1 MPHRDTFPLAGG
13 SEGGTTSPLVG
24 GTEGGTTSPLPGG
37 TEGCQRITVFVVDDH
52 DVVRKGLRF
61 YLSTHPEIE
70 LVGEAGDAQ
79 SAVEGVAEHVPDVVL
94 MDLVLPVRPGTEP
107 TDQGGVQATRRIRQ
121 ISPHTQVVVLTSF
134 AQDELIFSAIKAGAL
149 SYLLK
154 DADAE
159 TVLHA
164 IRAASK
170 GEAILHP
177 RIAQRLMAEVTAPS
191 QTRDPAAELTAR
203 EVEVLR
209 LIALGRTNAEIG
221 AELVIT
227 ERTVKAHV
235 SNLLGKLHLSDRT
248 QAAIYAWREGL
259 MKE

>member
-1 MPHRDTFPLAGG
+1 MSQTD
-13 SEGGTTSPLVG
+13 SN
-24 GTEGGTTSPLPGG
+24 TE
-37 TEGCQRITVFVVDDH
+37 RITVFVVDDH

-61 YLSTHPEIE
+61 YLSTHPEITI
-70 LVGEAGDAQ
+70 VGEAGDAQ

-94 MDLVLPVRPGTEP
+94 MDLVLPLQPGTEP

-121 ISPHTQVVVLTSF
+121 ISPRTQVVVLTSF

-154 DADAE
+154 DADAG
-159 TVLHA
+159 TVLDA
-164 IRAASK
+164 IHAASR
-170 GEAILHP
+170 GEATLHP
-177 RIAQRLMAEVTAPS
+177 RIARRLMAEVTAPM
-191 QTRDPAAELTAR
+191 QGHDLTAGLTAR
-203 EVEVLR
+203 EMEVLQ
-209 LIALGRTNAEIG
+209 LIAQGHTNAKIG

>member
-1 MPHRDTFPLAGG
+1 MSQTDA
-13 SEGGTTSPLVG
+13 SAE
-24 GTEGGTTSPLPGG
+24 
-37 TEGCQRITVFVVDDH
+37 RITVFVVDDH

-61 YLSTHPEIE
+61 YLSAHSEIAI
-70 LVGEAGDAQ
+70 VGEAGDAQ

-94 MDLVLPVRPGTEP
+94 MDLVLPLKPGTEP
-107 TDQGGVQATRRIRQ
+107 TDQGGVQATRHIRQ
-121 ISPHTQVVVLTSF
+121 VSPHTRVVVLTSF
-134 AQDELIFSAIKAGAL
+134 SQDELIFSAIKAGAL

-159 TVLHA
+159 TVLNAIHA
-164 IRAASK
+164 AGR

-177 RIAQRLMAEVTAPS
+177 RIAQRLMAEVTAPA
-191 QTRDPAAELTAR
+191 QTHDPAMGLTAR
-203 EVEVLR
+203 EMQVLR
-209 LIALGRTNAEIG
+209 LVAQGHTNAGIA
-221 AELVIT
+221 AELGIS

-248 QAAIYAWREGL
+248 QAAVYAWREGL

>member
-1 MPHRDTFPLAGG
+1 MAEQDCNRD
-13 SEGGTTSPLVG
+13 SIDVY
-24 GTEGGTTSPLPGG
+24 
-37 TEGCQRITVFVVDDH
+37 IVDDH

-61 YLSTHPEIE
+61 YLNARPEITI
-70 LVGEAGDAQ
+70 VGEAGDAQ

-94 MDLVLPVRPGTEP
+94 MDLVLPLQPRTEP

-134 AQDELIFSAIKAGAL
+134 AQDELLFSAVKAGAL

-159 TVLHA
+159 TVLNA
-164 IRAASK
+164 IHAASR
-170 GEAILHP
+170 GEATLHP
-177 RIAQRLMAEVTAPS
+177 RIAQRLMTEVS
-191 QTRDPAAELTAR
+191 DPKKTQEPGAELTSR
-203 EVEVLR
+203 EMEVLR
-209 LIALGRTNAEIG
+209 LIAQGHSNAEI
-221 AELVIT
+221 ADQLYIT

-248 QAAIYAWREGL
+248 QAAVYAWREGL
-259 MKE
+259 ME

>member
-1 MPHRDTFPLAGG
+1 MPELAPNA
-13 SEGGTTSPLVG
+13 EG
-24 GTEGGTTSPLPGG
+24 
-37 TEGCQRITVFVVDDH
+37 ITVLVVDDH

-61 YLSTHPEIE
+61 YLGAHPDVAM
-70 LVGEAGDAQ
+70 VGEAGDAQ
-79 SAVEGVAEHVPDVVL
+79 TAVEAVAEHVPDVVL
-94 MDLVLPVRPGTEP
+94 MDLVLPLQPGTEP
-107 TDQGGVQATRRIRQ
+107 TDQGGVQATRRVRQ

-159 TVLHA
+159 TVLNA
-164 IRAASK
+164 IRAASQ

-191 QTRDPAAELTAR
+191 QHRDPAAALTAR

-209 LIALGRTNAEIG
+209 LIAQGQTNAEIA

-248 QAAIYAWREGL
+248 QAAVYAWREGL
-259 MKE
+259 MER

>member
-1 MPHRDTFPLAGG
+1 MMSQRN
-13 SEGGTTSPLVG
+13 
-24 GTEGGTTSPLPGG
+24 TSPLPGG
-37 TEGCQRITVFVVDDH
+37 TEEGESITVFVVDDH

-61 YLSTHPEIE
+61 YLSAHPEIRI
-70 LVGEAGDAQ
+70 VGEAGDAQ
-79 SAVEGVAEHVPDVVL
+79 NAVEGVAEHVPDVVL
-94 MDLVLPVRPGTEP
+94 MDLVLPLQPGTES

-121 ISPHTQVVVLTSF
+121 VSPRTQVVVLTSF

-159 TVLHA
+159 TVLYA
-164 IRAASK
+164 IHAASR

-177 RIAQRLMAEVTAPS
+177 RIAQRLMAEVTAPTRS
-191 QTRDPAAELTAR
+191 RDPAAELTAR
-203 EVEVLR
+203 EMEVLR
-209 LIALGRTNAEIG
+209 LIAQGHSNAEIG
-221 AELVIT
+221 AELFIT

>member
-1 MPHRDTFPLAGG
+1 MSNTDSNT
-13 SEGGTTSPLVG
+13 
-24 GTEGGTTSPLPGG
+24 
-37 TEGCQRITVFVVDDH
+37 QRITVFVVDDH
-52 DVVRKGLRF
+52 DVVRKGLRYF
-61 YLSTHPEIE
+61 LSTHPEIAI
-70 LVGEAGDAQ
+70 VGEAGDAQ

-94 MDLVLPVRPGTEP
+94 MDLVLPLQPGTEP
-107 TDQGGVQATRRIRQ
+107 VDQGGVQATRLIRQ

-154 DADAE
+154 DADGE
-159 TVLHA
+159 MVLDAIHA
-164 IRAASK
+164 AGR
-170 GEAILHP
+170 GEASLHP
-177 RIAQRLMAEVTAPS
+177 RIAQRLMDEVTAPARG
-191 QTRDPAAELTAR
+191 RDPTAGLTAR
-203 EVEVLR
+203 EMEVLR
-209 LIALGRTNAEIG
+209 LIAQGLTNAEIA

-259 MKE
+259 MK